1 MALVLKDRV
10 KESTTTT
17 GTGTLTLLG
26 AVTGYQ
32 AFSAIGDGN
41 TCYYAISSLGG
52 SQWEVGLGT
61 YTASGTTLSRDTIL
75 SSSAAGAAVDFSAGV
90 KDVYVVYPAEK
101 AVYEQETG
109 ETILNNGPITVIGT
123 NVTSFTSFGAS
134 LGEFY
139 ANQPTFAQL
148 YVQNLNSDQNASTD
162 IVAYSDIGDG
172 TNNFIDM
179 GICSS
184 NYSEAAFPIFTP
196 NVGYLYNDG
205 GDLLV
210 GSATDN
216 VVIFAGGVNV
226 NNTVLT
232 FGTDLSATFEGAV
245 VANSTLDVTGV
256 AAFDTYAYSGANVAS
271 AANNTVLVTK
281 AYVDDAVAA
290 GVHFHEPVIYATAAV
305 LPNSPT
311 YNNGTAGV
319 GATLTAGSNVA
330 LTIDGVTLTSPTDNG
345 IRVLVQNQA
354 NAAHNGVYDV
364 TEAGSGSA
372 PWQLTRSSNEDTYV
386 IASSNGLS
394 EGSTFYVEAGTTN
407 AGSTFTCNTQGVIT
421 FGTTAIN
428 FALVSSALTYMGGT
442 NINVS
447 GLTISLT
454 GTVAATNGGT
464 GQNTT
469 AVGDLLYGT
478 ASNTW
483 SKLALGAANKSLVV
497 NGAGTQV
504 EWNAVPL
511 SSAGAVSGVLP
522 ETNGGTNNSSYTLGD
537 TLYASAANTLA
548 KLSGNTTT
556 TRKFLG
562 QTGTGAISAAPVW
575 EQPAASDITGLAPSA
590 TTDTTNADNITS
602 GTLNNARTTATASN
616 GASTIIARD
625 TNGSFAANLGAFV
638 SVTGNGSGLTAL
650 NATAITTGTLD
661 NARTSASASN
671 GASTIV
677 ARDASGNF
685 AAATITATTF
695 SGAHSGNGSALTNL
709 NATAIT
715 TGTLDNA
722 RTSASSTNGAS
733 TIVARDASGNFA
745 ANTITAALTGT
756 ASNATVLQTARNFE
770 ISGGATAAAV
780 SFNGSAGVNLNVT
793 AINASVINAGT
804 IGSSYVSGSYTG
816 ITGVGTLTAG
826 IWNAT
831 AITDTYL
838 ATISAAGKVA
848 NSATTATNS
857 NGASTIVARDASGNF
872 SAGTI
877 TANLTGTAT
886 TATNAATVTGATQNS
901 ITSIPNLA
909 TVGTITSG
917 TWSGSFGAVSG
928 ANLTSLNASNISSG
942 TVGTARLASGTA
954 NSTTFLRGDQTWATV
969 AASPGGSNTQVQYN
983 SSGSFAGSSNLTF
996 DGTNLVCGGNIT
1008 AFSDERLKTDWVSIT
1023 PDFIEK
1029 LAQVKSGTY
1038 TRIDLG
1044 ERQVGAS
1051 AQDMQKIL
1059 PEAVQGGEHL
1069 SLAYGNA
1076 ALVAAIELA
1085 KQVVELKKEIEL
1097 LKAK

>member
-75 SSSAAGAAVDFSAGV
+75 SSSAAGAVVNFSAGV

-210 GSATDN
+210 GSSSNN

-256 AAFDTYAYSGANVAS
+256 AAFDTYAYSAANVS
-271 AANNTVLVTK
+271 TAANSTVLVTR
-281 AYVDDAVAA
+281 AYVDGAVSTGFIVHDS
-290 GVHFHEPVIYATAAV
+290 GVYATAVA

-311 YNNGTAGV
+311 YNNGTGGV

-345 IRVLVQNQA
+345 IRVLVKNEVSSQ
-354 NAAHNGVYDV
+354 HNGIYVV

-372 PWQLTRSSNEDTYV
+372 PWQLTRATDFDTAAAGNISTNAY
-386 IASSNGLS
+386 IFITS
-394 EGSTFYVEAGTTN
+394 GSTNIGSSWIFSQLGTVVVGTTPLH
-407 AGSTFTCNTQGVIT
+407 FEL
-421 FGTTAIN
+421 
-428 FALVSSALTYMGGT
+428 FAQPAAYVGGT

-447 GLTISLT
+447 GQTISLT

-497 NGAGTQV
+497 NGSGTQV

-511 SSAGAVSGVLP
+511 SAAGAVSGVLP
-522 ETNGGTNNSSYTLGD
+522 EANGGTNNSSYVLGD

-562 QTGTGAISAAPVW
+562 QTGTGSVSQAPVW

-590 TTDTTNADNITS
+590 TTDTTNANNITS

-625 TNGSFAANLGAFV
+625 TNGSFSANLGSFV
-638 SVTGNGSGLTAL
+638 SV
-650 NATAITTGTLD
+650 
-661 NARTSASASN
+661 
-671 GASTIV
+671 
-677 ARDASGNF
+677 
-685 AAATITATTF
+685 
-695 SGAHSGNGSALTNL
+695 SGNGSAVTSL
-709 NATAIT
+709 NASAIASGTVPTARLASGTANNT
-715 TGTLDNA
+715 TFLRGDSTWAALSAPNNGTLTMNVSGVGL
-722 RTSASSTNGAS
+722 TGSASFTADQAGNSTF
-733 TIVARDASGNFA
+733 TV
-745 ANTITAALTGT
+745 
-756 ASNATVLQTARNFE
+756 ASNATSAN
-770 ISGGATAAAV
+770 GG
-780 SFNGSAGVNLNVT
+780 
-793 AINASVINAGT
+793 
-804 IGSSYVSGSYTG
+804 
-816 ITGVGTLTAG
+816 
-826 IWNAT
+826 
-831 AITDTYL
+831 
-838 ATISAAGKVA
+838 
-848 NSATTATNS
+848 
-857 NGASTIVARDASGNF
+857 STIVARDASGNF
-872 SAGTI
+872 SANTI
-877 TANLTGTAT
+877 TATLSGSATSAGSVTNALTAGTGITYSSGTTYNGSAAITISIPQAVGTASS
-886 TATNAATVTGATQNS
+886 VQF
-901 ITSIPNLA
+901 
-909 TVGTITSG
+909 
-917 TWSGSFGAVSG
+917 GSFG
-928 ANLTSLNASNISSG
+928 
-942 TVGTARLASGTA
+942 VGTAASGTA
-954 NSTTFLRGDQTWATV
+954 GEIRATNNV
-969 AASPGGSNTQVQYN
+969 
-983 SSGSFAGSSNLTF
+983 
-996 DGTNLVCGGNIT
+996 T
-1008 AFSDERLKTDWVSIT
+1008 AFFSDERLKTKTGDIENALDKVCQIETMLYHANEVAVALGYDASIQEVGVT
-1023 PDFIEK
+1023 AQSVQKVQPEIVVPAPIDDRYLTVRYEK
-1029 LAQVKSGTY
+1029 LVPLLIEAIKELKAQV
-1038 TRIDLG
+1038 
-1044 ERQVGAS
+1044 A
-1051 AQDMQKIL
+1051 
-1059 PEAVQGGEHL
+1059 
-1069 SLAYGNA
+1069 
-1076 ALVAAIELA
+1076 
-1085 KQVVELKKEIEL
+1085 ELKDK
-1097 LKAK
+1097 

>member
-26 AVTGYQ
+26 AATGYQ

-41 TCYYAISSLGG
+41 TCYYAISALG
-52 SQWEVGLGT
+52 SADWEVGLGT

-75 SSSAAGAAVDFSAGV
+75 SSSAAGAAVDFPAGV
-90 KDVYVVYPAEK
+90 KDVYIVYPAEK
-101 AVYEQETG
+101 AVFEQATG

-232 FGTDLSATFEGAV
+232 FGTDLSATFEGAI

-372 PWQLTRSSNEDTYV
+372 PWQLTRSADADTYV
-386 IASSNGLS
+386 VSSPNGLS
-394 EGSTFYVEAGTTN
+394 EGATFYVEAGTSN

-421 FGTTAIN
+421 FGTTAIS
-428 FALVSSALTYMGGT
+428 FALVSSALTYTGGT

-511 SSAGAVSGVLP
+511 SAAGAVSGVLD
-522 ETNGGTNNSSYTLGD
+522 ETNGGTGNSSYTLGD
-537 TLYASAANTLA
+537 TLYSSAANTLA

-562 QTGTGAISAAPVW
+562 QTGTGAVSAAPVW
-575 EQPAASDITGLAPSA
+575 EQPAATDITGLAPSA

-625 TNGSFAANLGAFV
+625 TNGSFAANLGSFV
-638 SVTGNGSGLTAL
+638 SVSGNGSAVTSLNASAIASGTVPTARLASGTANNTTFLRGDSTWAALSAPNNGTLTMNVSGVGLTGSASFTADQAGASTFTVAS
-650 NATAITTGTLD
+650 NATDA
-661 NARTSASASN
+661 N
-671 GASTIV
+671 GGSTIV

-685 AAATITATTF
+685 AGATITATTF
-695 SGAHSGNGSALTNL
+695 SGSGASLTN
-709 NATAIT
+709 IP
-715 TGTLDNA
+715 
-722 RTSASSTNGAS
+722 
-733 TIVARDASGNFA
+733 
-745 ANTITAALTGT
+745 
-756 ASNATVLQTARNFE
+756 
-770 ISGGATAAAV
+770 
-780 SFNGSAGVNLNVT
+780 
-793 AINASVINAGT
+793 
-804 IGSSYVSGSYTG
+804 
-816 ITGVGTLTAG
+816 
-826 IWNAT
+826 
-831 AITDTYL
+831 
-838 ATISAAGKVA
+838 
-848 NSATTATNS
+848 NSATTAAS
-857 NGASTIVARDASGNF
+857 ANGASTIVARDASGNF

-877 TANLTGTAT
+877 TAALNGNANTATSATSATTAT
-886 TATNAATVTGATQNS
+886 TATQVANALTAGTG
-901 ITSIPNLA
+901 L
-909 TVGTITSG
+909 TSG
-917 TWSGSFGAVSG
+917 GTFNGSAARTFEVSYG
-928 ANLTSLNASNISSG
+928 TTAGTACQGNDARLSDARQATNTNTQLASLG
-942 TVGTARLASGTA
+942 VGTAASGTA
-954 NSTTFLRGDQTWATV
+954 GEIRAT
-969 AASPGGSNTQVQYN
+969 N
-983 SSGSFAGSSNLTF
+983 
-996 DGTNLVCGGNIT
+996 NIT
-1008 AFSDERLKTDWVSIT
+1008 AFFSDERLKTKTGNIENALDKVCQIETMLYHANETAVALGYDASIQEVGVT
-1023 PDFIEK
+1023 AQSVQKVQPEIVVPAPIDDRYLTVRYEK
-1029 LAQVKSGTY
+1029 LVPLLIEAIKELKAQVA
-1038 TRIDLG
+1038 
-1044 ERQVGAS
+1044 E
-1051 AQDMQKIL
+1051 
-1059 PEAVQGGEHL
+1059 
-1069 SLAYGNA
+1069 
-1076 ALVAAIELA
+1076 
-1085 KQVVELKKEIEL
+1085 